1 MMNYKSLHYNIHH
14 LIICSI
20 QFLRHMRDFYNLI
33 YKLEENEDD
42 GTVLVTVVGLGYT
55 NINKPS
61 K

>member
-1 MMNYKSLHYNIHH
+1 
-14 LIICSI
+14 
-20 QFLRHMRDFYNLI
+20 MRDFYNLI